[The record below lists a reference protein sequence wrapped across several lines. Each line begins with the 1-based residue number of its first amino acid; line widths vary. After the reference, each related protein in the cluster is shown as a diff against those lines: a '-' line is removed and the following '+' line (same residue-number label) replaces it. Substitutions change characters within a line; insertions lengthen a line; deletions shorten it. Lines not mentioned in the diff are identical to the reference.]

1 MMICQKDYLNLI
13 FNATCTKF
21 DYNLNVEKL
30 DILISSIILYTFMNK
45 IEIYEY

>member
-13 FNATCTKF
+13 FNATCTK

-45 IEIYEY
+45 IEIYE

>member
-1 MMICQKDYLNLI
+1 MMICQKDDLNLI
-13 FNATCTKF
+13 FNATCTK
-21 DYNLNVEKL
+21 NVEKL